1 MRIALLSDGF
11 NINKKNFGN
20 LLNFLSARGVV
31 LHAPKNHPLS
41 VSAYGNYIGA
51 EAVLA
56 SARTSLQGLSDDE
69 LFAQHSCGINLFDV
83 CRAEALSYLL
93 TLCSELSQPLPEQKK
108 ALFAWM
114 LDISRDHLLNNMAA
128 AKVWIEFW
136 DKYTKDTIS
145 PDYTIIFSGSLI
157 YARSLLEVMKYRKG
171 RVFVLESFFTG
182 NHFYCEER
190 FEPIANRSDIR
201 FVCVQ
206 QSLKLPEDRYKFEL
220 ERDIALAAAH
230 NIQNKNVQQPPPS
243 EEQLFPT
250 RDKIALILGQVFNDF
265 SLIEYKMHG
274 LNSINFYVRLIDIIL
289 ATTDMNIVFKAHPWE
304 WKKHNLKSSVTADYL
319 RKRYTKN
326 NRIRIIED
334 WNIYNLF
341 EQVDCVLTINSQ
353 SGIEAALY
361 GFRPLQA
368 GDAFWGGRGF
378 SFDTNINDDRA
389 WAHFLHNPDIW
400 RININ
405 EYDSLS
411 AFLIQSLRMWL
422 VPEKGD
428 ARWRLLQIFH
438 ELPANPIVVHSS
450 SKPVLPEQISWKLF
464 YKRFRKL
471 LKNPKAFIRDSRFAF
486 LRKLAGRGQM

>member
-1 MRIALLSDGF
+1 MRIALLSDSF
-11 NINKKNFGN
+11 NINKKTFGN
-20 LLNFLSARGVV
+20 LLSFLACRGVA
-31 LHAPKNHPLS
+31 LHVPKNQPLS
-41 VSAYGNYIGA
+41 VTAYGNYIGA
-51 EAVLA
+51 EEVLA
-56 SARTSLQGLSDDE
+56 PARASLSGYSDNE
-69 LFAQHSCGINLFDV
+69 LFAQHSAGINLFDV
-83 CRAEALSYLL
+83 CRAEALSYLI
-93 TLCSELSQPLPEQKK
+93 TLCPERARPLPEQKK
-108 ALFAWM
+108 DLFAWM
-114 LDISRDHLLNNMAA
+114 LGISRDQLLNNMAA

-136 DKYTKDTIS
+136 GKYTKDIIH
-145 PDYTIIFSGSLI
+145 PDYTLIFSGSLI

-206 QSLKLPEDRYKFEL
+206 QSLKLPENRHKFEL
-220 ERDIALAAAH
+220 ERDLALGAVH
-230 NIQNKNVQQPPPS
+230 SMKNKNVQQPAPS
-243 EEQLFPT
+243 GEQLFSSQH
-250 RDKIALILGQVFNDF
+250 KIALILGQVLNDF

-274 LNSINFYVRLIDIIL
+274 LNSINFYVRLIDLIIE
-289 ATTDMNIVFKAHPWE
+289 TTEMNVVFKAHPWE
-304 WKKHNLKSSVTADYL
+304 RKKHNLKSSITADYL
-319 RKRYTKN
+319 REHYKGN
-326 NRIRIIED
+326 NRILIIED
-334 WNIYNLF
+334 CNIYNLF

-428 ARWRLLQIFH
+428 ARWRLLQIFR

-471 LKNPKAFIRDSRFAF
+471 LKNPKVFIRDSRFAF